1 MRIGTDFITRKNTD
15 FPIMDRYSTG
25 SVISK
30 KKINDIYE
38 VPTIVTKDTEEEK
51 VVSISKEDVSLKEVD
66 ERILT
71 IDDFLK
77 NIESS
82 EDD

>member
-1 MRIGTDFITRKNTD
+1 MSEN
-15 FPIMDRYSTG
+15 IM
-25 SVISK
+25 
-30 KKINDIYE
+30 N
-38 VPTIVTKDTEEEK
+38 TEEEK